1 MAALYYIYIKA
12 TCPKRLAIST
22 LVTRKKPQ
30 DITRKK
36 RNNFQVKLYN

>member
-36 RNNFQVKLYN
+36 KKQFSSKAL